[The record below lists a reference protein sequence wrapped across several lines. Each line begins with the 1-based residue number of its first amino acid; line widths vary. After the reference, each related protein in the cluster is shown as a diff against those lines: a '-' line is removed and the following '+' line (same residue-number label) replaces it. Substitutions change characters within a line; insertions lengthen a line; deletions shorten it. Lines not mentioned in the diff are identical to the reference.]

1 MMALYQIK
9 KCKRNSKFLF
19 FFKKKMTFVT
29 LISFNMKPSD
39 LQPEEFAVF
48 NATYIN
54 QVSGEYA
61 LIEELEISVHRF
73 IKFVQNIPL
82 DKFDYRYAEGKWTI
96 KDIIQHLIDAERIFA
111 YRALR
116 FARNDKNKLPGFE
129 ENDYV
134 DEANATKRSI
144 QDLLT
149 ELAVVRQA
157 TLSLFKSFSN
167 EELLRIGIASNNQM
181 SVRAL
186 GFTIIGHQNHHQ
198 RVFEERYL

>member
-1 MMALYQIK
+1 
-9 KCKRNSKFLF
+9 
-19 FFKKKMTFVT
+19 
-29 LISFNMKPSD
+29 MKPAD
-39 LQPEEFAVF
+39 LQTEEFAGHF
-48 NATYIN
+48 ATYIN
-54 QVSGEYA
+54 QVSSEYS
-61 LIEELEISVHRF
+61 LVEELEISVHRL

-82 DKFDYRYAEGKWTI
+82 DKFDYRYAKGKWTI

-116 FARNDKNKLPGFE
+116 FARNDKTELSGFE

-134 DEANATKRSI
+134 DAADAGKRSI

-157 TLSLFKSFSN
+157 TLSLYKSFS
-167 EELLRIGIASNNQM
+167 EEEVMRKGIASNNPI

-186 GFTIIGHQNHHQ
+186 GFVIIGHQNHHQ

>member
-1 MMALYQIK
+1 
-9 KCKRNSKFLF
+9 
-19 FFKKKMTFVT
+19 
-29 LISFNMKPSD
+29 MKPSD
-39 LQPEEFAVF
+39 LLPQEFAGHF
-48 NATYIN
+48 ATYIN
-54 QVSGEYA
+54 QVSNEYT
-61 LIEELEISVHRF
+61 LTEELEISVHRL
-73 IKFVQNIPL
+73 IKFVQNIPM

-116 FARNDKNKLPGFE
+116 FARNDKTALPGFD

-134 DEANATKRSI
+134 DAVQANNRSI

-157 TLSLFKSFSN
+157 TLSLFKSFST
-167 EELLRIGIASNNQM
+167 EELLRTGTASNNPM

-198 RVFEERYL
+198 RVFEKRYLD